1 MFPDVIYSLKI
12 DIFDLLLFAQS
23 DREVPATSAGKPLL
37 SPPYPPL
44 PLPPPPSSTPPYP
57 LQRPPYLTS
66 SRTLPEQ
73 PNERASRA
81 VPEQPH
87 KGSWRTLPGKSFKR
101 TWRGLLWTFRGGG
114 ASIEFFA
121 PKTFT
126 LCCDNSSR
134 LSQSVTESQFV
145 QWYSCQSLSSEQPW
159 AFAFK
164 FYSDRNGWSYDFL
177 QPC

>member
-87 KGSWRTLPGKSFKR
+87 KGSWRTLPGKSFQR
-101 TWRGLLWTFRGGG
+101 TWWGLLWTFRGGG
-114 ASIEFFA
+114 ASIEHFLPRKHLLCAVIIRQDCHNLWPSHNLCNDIHASHFLLSNREHLHLNSI
-121 PKTFT
+121 PTQMVDHMTF
-126 LCCDNSSR
+126 
-134 LSQSVTESQFV
+134 
-145 QWYSCQSLSSEQPW
+145 
-159 AFAFK
+159 
-164 FYSDRNGWSYDFL
+164 
-177 QPC
+177 